1 MSNIWSGCLPLFES
15 NLCHVFRHWEN
26 EWRKNWND
34 SPDRLLVRYGIG
46 DGLNDWIRNIHVA
59 RKCPGI
65 LGFSRI
71 VIDYVDLLRSYLITW
86 AIIGSKSYPLP
97 LFSFKFWTMRQ
108 KCTMCIRTGPFISQI
123 RRRIWLGLRL
133 CDYKSSKKNDV
144 PNKEFHRTLPSLL
157 LLLSVKSTVK
167 FTFMRDWVICLL
179 FFTVGHVYW

>member
-26 EWRKNWND
+26 EWQKNWND

-86 AIIGSKSYPLP
+86 
-97 LFSFKFWTMRQ
+97 
-108 KCTMCIRTGPFISQI
+108 CTMCIRTGPFISQI
-123 RRRIWLGLRL
+123 RRRICLHLWGTGWYVCFSLRL
-133 CDYKSSKKNDV
+133 DMYIDNAPIISGNWRCLICRVLLANFFRRWVHAPATKESVGVLHVAHPRRIKCYKHEILV
-144 PNKEFHRTLPSLL
+144 VLE
-157 LLLSVKSTVK
+157 
-167 FTFMRDWVICLL
+167 
-179 FFTVGHVYW
+179 